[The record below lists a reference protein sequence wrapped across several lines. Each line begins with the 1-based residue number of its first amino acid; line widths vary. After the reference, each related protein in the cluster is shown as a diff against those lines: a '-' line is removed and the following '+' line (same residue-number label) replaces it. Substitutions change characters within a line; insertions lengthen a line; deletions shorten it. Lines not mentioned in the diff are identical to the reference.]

1 MTILFVLITASS
13 LVAGTFLIAFIWS
26 VKTGQFDD
34 SYTPSVRALF
44 DDTPPEKTEDTKSEK
59 EKLDS
64 SNNEN
69 E

>member
-1 MTILFVLITASS
+1 MTVLFVLITVSAF
-13 LVAGTFLIAFIWS
+13 VAAIFLGAFIWA

-44 DDTPPEKTEDTKSEK
+44 DDAKPVEKKPKQDN
-59 EKLDS
+59 S
-64 SNNEN
+64 SKNEN

>member
-13 LVAGTFLIAFIWS
+13 IVAGTFLIAFIWS

-44 DDTPPEKTEDTKSEK
+44 DDTKPENSEK
-59 EKLDS
+59 EKIDS